1 MRLQKSVTR
10 CVNGKEYVKHQLV
23 IPNDFTSQLGWSG
36 GDHIQGEITRRGFL
50 LCKVEPIEQSKR
62 LSYQEFKCTVAEF
75 LSTRPEGTT
84 WQEIRAETGLPQLTP
99 SPIWVNRMKEENGLE
114 RHRDPETSKT
124 IWKLPKEYHGSASK
138 ATLNGWVATTGED

>member
-1 MRLQKSVTR
+1 LRLQKSVSR
-10 CVNGKEYVKHQLV
+10 RINGKEYVKHQLV

-36 GDHIQGEITRRGFL
+36 GDYIQGEITRRGFL
-50 LCKVEPIEQSKR
+50 LCKVEPREQSKR
-62 LSYQEFKCTVAEF
+62 LSYQEFKCTVTEF

-114 RHRDPETSKT
+114 RHTDPETFKT
-124 IWKLPKEYHGSASK
+124 IWKLPKEYCGSASK
-138 ATLNGWVATTGED
+138 TTLNGWVATTGED